1 MSSIDD
7 VRDLDSF
14 LGLIQKAE
22 ASGKKA
28 TNVTDWDQI
37 IRDQG
42 AAGTIYTK
50 QTWFDLV
57 TEPLGLSRNWSD
69 RKLSMLFKERK
80 VAKVAQR
87 GSANFYCFAPEVV
100 KAQHGK
106 KAKIPI

>member
-7 VRDLDSF
+7 VFNLDSF
-14 LGLIQKAE
+14 LGLIGEAEKA
-22 ASGKKA
+22 GKTA

-42 AAGTIYTK
+42 TKGTIYTK

-87 GSANFYCFAPEVV
+87 GGANFYCFAPQVV
-100 KAQHGK
+100 KAQHGE
-106 KAKIPI
+106 KAKIPT